1 MDVFISPRIP
11 VPLYFSIL
19 ERLLH
24 RSECSVSTG
33 QDVGEFIDDREW
45 QSFGYSVHNVTQVVS
60 PSECDIALVM
70 ANEVD
75 YIEHHSQ
82 MYAIITENP
91 IENLHQNVVYFYIK
105 DLLMYDKNSEISREI
120 LSWVKDGI
128 RISDDIV
135 RYWLSPRDASDAIV
149 SCIGLDINQLPHHIS
164 VCGRRGWTLEQT
176 YSEFKTLHH
185 RWMQGKSGQYKQED
199 LLVNE
204 LPIRIQPFTGSMP
217 SRPNLQP
224 LHTLLLNVRSDGWRP
239 YVPLRTMLM
248 EVIASIE
255 KL

>member
-1 MDVFISPRIP
+1 MDVFLSPRIP

-24 RSECSVSTG
+24 KLECVVSTSE
-33 QDVGEFIDDREW
+33 DVGDFIEDREW
-45 QSFGYSVHNVTQVVS
+45 QSYGYSIHNVNQIVS
-60 PSECDIALVM
+60 PSDCDIALVM
-70 ANEVD
+70 SNEVD
-75 YIEHHSQ
+75 FAERCPQI
-82 MYAIITENP
+82 YAINTENS
-91 IENLHQNVVYFYIK
+91 IENLHKGAVFFHIQ
-105 DLLMYDKNSEISREI
+105 DLLMYDKNVEISRDI
-120 LSWVKDGI
+120 LSWVNGDVLKF
-128 RISDDIV
+128 DDTT

-149 SCIGLDINQLPHHIS
+149 SCIGLGIDQLPRHIS
-164 VCGRRGWTLEQT
+164 VCGRRGWTMEQT
-176 YSEFKTLHH
+176 YTEFKSLHH
-185 RWMQGKSGQYKQED
+185 RWKQGKSGQFQSED
-199 LLVNE
+199 LSVNE

-224 LHTLLLNVRSDGWRP
+224 LHTLLLKVRSDGWRP